1 MPFDF
6 LKRHADKLL
15 KQQGLCITATWG
27 EKTLTGTRSSV
38 KRSDAFAMSGE
49 QIHYDISLLVP
60 SSEIETA
67 GSCPKPLKDVL
78 VIDGESHL
86 VISVET
92 DVAGNR
98 RLNLGSRYG

>member
-6 LKRHADKLL
+6 LQRHAEKLL
-15 KQQGLCITATWG
+15 KQQGLCVTATWG

-38 KRSDAFAMSGE
+38 KRSDAFLMSGE
-49 QIHYDISLLVP
+49 QVSYDFSLLVP
-60 SSEIETA
+60 SSEIESA
-67 GSCPKPLKDVL
+67 GGCPKPLKDSL

-86 VISVET
+86 LLSVET

>member
-15 KQQGLCITATWG
+15 KQRGLCVTATWG
-27 EKTLTGTRSSV
+27 ESTLTGTRSSI

-49 QIHYDISLLVP
+49 QVHYDFSLLVP
-60 SSEIETA
+60 ESEIQAA
-67 GSCPKPLKDVL
+67 GGCPQPLKDLL
-78 VIDGESHL
+78 VIDGVPHL
-86 VISVET
+86 VLSVET

-98 RLNLGSRYG
+98 RINLGSRYG